1 MRGDGSPGQ
10 LMRPRGATTLG
21 CYSPLTIMIIHD
33 PTEGFGSSVSFPGT
47 EKKTLAGYQGPRCL
61 HRAQRITQS
70 FSLFLR
76 NW

>member
-10 LMRPRGATTLG
+10 LMRPRWAITLG

-47 EKKTLAGYQGPRCL
+47 KKKHWPVIKAQDVCREPRG
-61 HRAQRITQS
+61 
-70 FSLFLR
+70 LR
-76 NW
+76 NRSVSF